1 MSKRKHHFTVTSFAD
16 LAKVYP
22 LAVTEKVI
30 PEKREQK
37 ADYAYIAKLLDCQIV
52 VPGIELTT
60 GETVSSPEAA
70 DDTAA
75 ATTEQSQAA
84 VPVSPEGKKSAFHE
98 KLHSHQA

>member
-16 LAKVYP
+16 LAKAYP

-52 VPGIELTT
+52 VPGISIVTDVPELP
-60 GETVSSPEAA
+60 SPAAPSEEAA
-70 DDTAA
+70 ISAD
-75 ATTEQSQAA
+75 
-84 VPVSPEGKKSAFHE
+84 VPKPEHPHFLKKQ
-98 KLHSHQA
+98 SHQA